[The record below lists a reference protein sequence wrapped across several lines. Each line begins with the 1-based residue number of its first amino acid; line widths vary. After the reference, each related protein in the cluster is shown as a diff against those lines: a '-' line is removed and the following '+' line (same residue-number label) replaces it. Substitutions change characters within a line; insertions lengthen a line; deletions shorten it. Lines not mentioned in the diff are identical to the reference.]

1 MWALAYEFK
10 IDGITIP
17 VPTEYS
23 FSVEDLSS
31 QLTGRTLDGVMH
43 KDVVAVK
50 DSYTCKW
57 KKLSWEETA
66 ILLNAVDGKEKV
78 MFTYADP
85 RVPNQMLTNEFY
97 IGQRTTPVG
106 VIKEEA
112 NESYW
117 KDISMTF
124 IRI

>member
-1 MWALAYEFK
+1 MAYEFK
-10 IDGITIP
+10 VDGITIP

-57 KKLSWEETA
+57 KKLTWEDTA
-66 ILLNAVDGKEKV
+66 TLLNAIDGKESFL
-78 MFTYADP
+78 FTYADP
-85 RVPNQMLTNEFY
+85 RVPNQMLTNRFY
-97 IGQRTTPVG
+97 VGQRTTPVG
-106 VIKEEA
+106 VIKELPEK
-112 NESYW
+112 SYW
-117 KDISMTF
+117 KDISFTF